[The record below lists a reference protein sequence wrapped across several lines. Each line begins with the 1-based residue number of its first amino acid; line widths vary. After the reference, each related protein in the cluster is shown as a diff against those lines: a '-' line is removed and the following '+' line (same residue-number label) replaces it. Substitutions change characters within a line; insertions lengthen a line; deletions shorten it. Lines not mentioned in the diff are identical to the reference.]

1 MEPGDVYE
9 SSLKGHF
16 LIAMPSL
23 ADPNFSYTVSY
34 IAEHTAQGA
43 MGLVINRIHPELSMD
58 VVFDELSLSAV
69 PERAA
74 LPLHLGGP
82 VHTEQVFILHGPP
95 FGWEACQQVTPN
107 IALSN
112 SMDLIEMVAQGRGPT
127 SFVIALG
134 CAGWGPGQLESEI
147 MDNAWLS
154 CPATES
160 ILFDM
165 AVDSRWA
172 EAAKLL
178 GIDPHRLTD
187 VSGHA

>member
-1 MEPGDVYE
+1 MQPGQVFE

-34 IAEHTAQGA
+34 IAEHTSDGA
-43 MGLVINRIHPELSMD
+43 MGLVINRVHPELSMRI
-58 VVFDELSLSAV
+58 VFDELALNAV
-69 PERAA
+69 PDIAD

-112 SMDLIEMVAQGRGPT
+112 SMDLIERVAQGRGPG
-127 SFVIALG
+127 SFVCALG

-147 MDNAWLS
+147 MANAWLS
-154 CPATES
+154 CPAAET
-160 ILFDM
+160 ILFDV
-165 AVDSRWA
+165 AVENRWA

-178 GIDPHRLTD
+178 GIDPNRLTD